1 MNASTTSSAAS
12 PVSYYRFKPW
22 NIGRIVIWSLFAIA
36 LIVAPMLFR
45 SSLALTMLSQIG
57 YLIIICLSYN
67 MLLGQGGMLSFGHAV
82 YTGLGSFI
90 AIHAMNMA
98 TKGSAGIPLVLIP
111 LVGGLAGAFFAI
123 LLGFVTTKKSGT
135 TFAMI
140 TLGVGELVAAMALM
154 FPEFFGGEGGIT
166 TNRVYGTPFFGITF
180 GPAIQVYYLI
190 AAYCFVCTAA
200 MFAFTGTPLGR
211 ILNAVRDNPERVEFI
226 GYNTQRVRYFAF
238 IIAGFFAGIGGGLAT
253 INFEIITGADSLSVL
268 RSGGYLLFTFLGG
281 ATFFFGPIIGAV
293 LLVLA
298 SVLLSELSK
307 AWLLYLGLV
316 FLFMVMYAPGGIAS
330 LIMMNLRLAKYGKL
344 RPLWVSY
351 LGLAGT
357 GLVGVLGAACMVE
370 MTYHLQL
377 NAAVGPEM
385 NFLGAT
391 INAKSL
397 TSWFGAG
404 FVLLTGGG
412 LFELCRRQFA
422 RQWSSIQE
430 EIEHEIKRG
439 EAL

>member
-22 NIGRIVIWSLFAIA
+22 NIGRVVIWSLFAIA

-166 TNRVYGTPFFGITF
+166 TDRVYGTPFFGITF

-422 RQWSSIQE
+422 KQWSSIQE